1 MVRFFQYICGKFIK
15 TSYMKAFYAAAC
27 AASLFA
33 LVSCGQKNSIEGSIA
48 GVESDTVYVSYSLLG
63 QARAPRTMDTV
74 ALVEGKLIY
83 NMPDTGSYYVNII
96 PAPKTLPGNAQPAI
110 RMQGVTFYYFP
121 GDKLQVTAT
130 ITPDDVDQMITGS
143 DVYTKINAFQS
154 SIEGLNDA
162 WDETYARY
170 VELNKQKA
178 GDSLINLTRDSLLSI
193 QGNIAAIRQDYIRNN
208 PNSQIS
214 ALFLSYVPVDSV
226 ASMVDLLSEEVKNG
240 KFKYVVD
247 QVMVAYARNEKLKA
261 AKENTAP
268 GKPAPDFTLNDLE
281 GKPFTL
287 SSLYGKGKYIVLDFW
302 GSWCGWCIKG
312 IPDMK
317 KYYEKYGK
325 TLEIVG
331 IDCGDT
337 EEKWKEAVK
346 KYELPWIGV
355 YNTQESDVPTMYA
368 VSGYPTKVVID
379 PEGKIVETVVGESPK
394 FYELIDS
401 LMKK

>member
-1 MVRFFQYICGKFIK
+1 MVRFFQYICKNIIK
-15 TSYMKAFYAAAC
+15 TSHMKAFYAAVG

-33 LVSCGQKNSIEGSIA
+33 LVSCGQKNSIEASIA

-63 QARAPRTMDTV
+63 QQRAPRTMDTV
-74 ALVEGKLIY
+74 ALVQGKLIY

-96 PAPKTLPGNAQPAI
+96 PAPKWVPGDAKPAL

-121 GDKLQVTAT
+121 GDKLQITAE
-130 ITPDDVDQMITGS
+130 ITPKDVDQTVTGS
-143 DVYTKINAFQS
+143 DVYTEINAFQA
-154 SIEGLNDA
+154 SIQGLNDA
-162 WDETYARY
+162 WEEKYERY
-170 VELNKQKA
+170 VQLRQQQA
-178 GDSLINLTRDSLLSI
+178 DSLSNVVRDSLLAI
-193 QGNIAAIRQDYIRNN
+193 QGEIAAARQAYIRNN

-214 ALFLSYVPVDSV
+214 ALFLGYMPVDSV
-226 ASMVDLLSEEVKNG
+226 AAVVEGLSEEVKNG

-247 QVMVAYARNEKLKA
+247 QAMVSYERNEKMKV

-268 GKPAPDFTLNDLE
+268 GKPAPDFTLNDLN

-325 TLEIVG
+325 QLEIVG

-355 YNTQESDVPTMYA
+355 YNTQAADIPAMYA

-379 PEGKIVETVVGESPK
+379 PDGKIVKTVVGESPE